1 MHKETITYEDYNGIE
16 RTEEFLFNFSKAEIM
31 EMQYGISGGLDAML
45 KKIVA
50 TKDMPGLIT
59 IFKDLVLK
67 AYGQKSPDG
76 RRFIKSQELRDDF
89 ESTPAYSI
97 IFMKYA
103 TNDVAGAEFI
113 NNIIPAD
120 IAKELAK
127 QEKKTVKAAK

>member
-113 NNIIPAD
+113 NNIFPAD

>member
-16 RTEEFLFNFSKAEIM
+16 RTEDFFFNLSKAEIM

-67 AYGQKSPDG
+67 SYGHKSPDG
-76 RRFIKSQELRDDF
+76 RRFDKNDEIRAEF

-103 TNDVAGAEFI
+103 TDDVAGAEFI

-127 QEKKTVKAAK
+127 QEKKSGKAAK

>member
-76 RRFIKSQELRDDF
+76 RRFIKNQELRDDF